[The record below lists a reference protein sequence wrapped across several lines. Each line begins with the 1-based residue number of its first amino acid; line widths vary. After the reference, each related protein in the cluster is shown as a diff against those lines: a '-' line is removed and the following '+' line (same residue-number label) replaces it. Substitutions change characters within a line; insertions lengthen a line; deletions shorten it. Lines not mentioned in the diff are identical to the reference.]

1 MKGFIKHKEIITKEG
16 RLTGEQMDNISRDA
30 NSVIDCMEKLT
41 KKKLDNYTVGYSA
54 FHYKNCRV
62 GEVYKEESKE
72 DGVTYYLITEVISNN
87 KFYCYSIYSK

>member
-16 RLTGEQMDNISRDA
+16 RLTGEQMENISRDA
-30 NSVIDCMEKLT
+30 NNIIEYVEKLT
-41 KKKLDNYTVGYSA
+41 KKNLNNYVVGYSS
-54 FHYKNCRV
+54 FYYKNCRV